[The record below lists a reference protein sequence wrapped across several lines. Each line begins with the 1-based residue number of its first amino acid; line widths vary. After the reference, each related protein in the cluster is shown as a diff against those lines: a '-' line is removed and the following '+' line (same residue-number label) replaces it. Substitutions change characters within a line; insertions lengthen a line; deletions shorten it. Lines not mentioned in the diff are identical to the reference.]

1 MRANVMWRGR
11 NASGGGR
18 VAGSRHRLSTIL
30 LMHHEGDGLPSTAT
44 WRDGR
49 PIARTTSWAAAS
61 VLMRCRMTLG
71 WT

>member
-49 PIARTTSWAAAS
+49 PIARTTS
-61 VLMRCRMTLG
+61 
-71 WT
+71 